1 MSANNQVTK
10 YIQGL
15 YQYLGDKY
23 CFLSGAFVIDD
34 TNQTLFNLLYSNPKK
49 HLFESLGSHLLYNQ
63 HKLKPKDTEYYLYET
78 KFEKPIQISCKCE
91 DNTIDSREFRSM
103 KWYKFSENNRH
114 FIYLKIE
121 SAPTISLQ
129 HGYEAFKTYALHKS
143 NKSCREPRRE
153 DCKTKCL
160 YTSDKAPNYDKI
172 IFNTSDEREINETY
186 TRKGDEM
193 FIPNDAD
200 EYILQNL
207 DVSDPLFSY
216 NDNNTI
222 NGLRSNRRKMQK
234 LGAQKAINLELEPEL
249 PPQAP
254 ASKEA
259 EPLPVAEPELPPQAP
274 ASEEAEPLPA
284 AEPEPELP
292 PPPYTAPNLGG
303 KRKSKTLKK
312 HKKSTRSKKLK
323 QGKTSSLSK
332 KSNKK
337 NTSRHK

>member
-1 MSANNQVTK
+1 MTANNQVTK

-34 TNQTLFNLLYSNPKK
+34 TNQNLFNLLYSNPKK

-78 KFEKPIQISCKCE
+78 KFEKPIQISCKCEDE

-160 YTSDKAPNYDKI
+160 YTSDTAPNYDKI
-172 IFNTSDEREINETY
+172 IYNTSDEREINETY

-193 FIPNDAD
+193 FIPNHAD

-222 NGLRSNRRKMQK
+222 NGLRSNRRKMQRQS
-234 LGAQKAINLELEPEL
+234 AQRYIDIK
-249 PPQAP
+249 
-254 ASKEA
+254 
-259 EPLPVAEPELPPQAP
+259 PVAEPD
-274 ASEEAEPLPA
+274 
-284 AEPEPELP
+284 LP
-292 PPPYTAPNLGG
+292 PPTPEDLQPSPLSEPDLPPVAPEEASPNLGG
-303 KRKSKTLKK
+303 KRKAKTSKK
-312 HKKSTRSKKLK
+312 HKKSTRSNKSK
-323 QGKTSSLSK
+323 QNKRSSQSK
-332 KSNKK
+332 KYKK
-337 NTSRHK
+337 SKKTKTAKHSE

>member
-1 MSANNQVTK
+1 MSANVQVTK

-23 CFLSGAFVIDD
+23 CFLSGAFIIDD

-78 KFEKPIQISCKCE
+78 KFEKPIQINCKCE

-103 KWYKFSENNRH
+103 KWYKFSENNRY

-160 YTSDKAPNYDKI
+160 YTSDKGPNYDKI

-186 TRKGDEM
+186 TRKGDER
-193 FIPNDAD
+193 FIPNDAH

-207 DVSDPLFSY
+207 DVSEPLFSY
-216 NDNNTI
+216 NENNTI
-222 NGLRSNRRKMQK
+222 NGLRGNKRKMQK
-234 LGAQKAINLELEPEL
+234 LGAQRTIDIE
-249 PPQAP
+249 P
-254 ASKEA
+254 AS
-259 EPLPVAEPELPPQAP
+259 
-274 ASEEAEPLPA
+274 
-284 AEPEPELP
+284 EPELP
-292 PPPYTAPNLGG
+292 PPVSDDDAQPLPPPAQEEALPLIPPAPEVTQPLQPVAPEESSPNAGG
-303 KRKSKTLKK
+303 KRKAQTVKK
-312 HKKSTRSKKLK
+312 YNKLTRSKKSK
-323 QGKTSSLSK
+323 QNKRSTQSK
-332 KSNKK
+332 KYKK
-337 NTSRHK
+337 SKKTKTAKHSE